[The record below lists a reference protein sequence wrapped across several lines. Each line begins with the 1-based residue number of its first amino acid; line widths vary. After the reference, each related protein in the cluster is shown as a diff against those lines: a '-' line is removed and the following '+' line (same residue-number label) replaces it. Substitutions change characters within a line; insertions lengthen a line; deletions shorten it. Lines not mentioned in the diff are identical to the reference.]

1 SSRRRFS
8 QSDRSPSLVSRSR
21 DSDSRKPLRLARDY
35 ASQRPLRRRNRK
47 LRANRVSLRAE
58 PSDHGTPS
66 LVADEVRGVT
76 GRASSPR
83 RCSLLRAPDI
93 WFLIKGSVAGGAVYL
108 VYDQEL
114 LGSSDKS
121 QAVLQK
127 AEEVV
132 PNAVYQ
138 FSQYVCE
145 QTGLK
150 LPQLPAPPKFNFH
163 IRDSWNSGI
172 ITMMSALSVAP
183 SKAWEYSKDGWE
195 YLKERTK

>member
-1 SSRRRFS
+1 MPAFSNTAWQLQGQCGARRVPQVWALLFW
-8 QSDRSPSLVSRSR
+8 SLMR
-21 DSDSRKPLRLARDY
+21 
-35 ASQRPLRRRNRK
+35 
-47 LRANRVSLRAE
+47 
-58 PSDHGTPS
+58 
-66 LVADEVRGVT
+66 
-76 GRASSPR
+76 
-83 RCSLLRAPDI
+83 
-93 WFLIKGSVAGGAVYL
+93 FLIKGSVAGGAVYL
-108 VYDQEL
+108 VYDKEL

-138 FSQYVCE
+138 FSLYVCE

-183 SKAWEYSKDGWE
+183 SKAWEYSKEGWE

>member
-1 SSRRRFS
+1 MVPFS
-8 QSDRSPSLVSRSR
+8 ACR
-21 DSDSRKPLRLARDY
+21 
-35 ASQRPLRRRNRK
+35 
-47 LRANRVSLRAE
+47 
-58 PSDHGTPS
+58 
-66 LVADEVRGVT
+66 
-76 GRASSPR
+76 
-83 RCSLLRAPDI
+83 
-93 WFLIKGSVAGGAVYL
+93 FLIKGSVAGGAVYL
-108 VYDQEL
+108 VYDKEL

-138 FSQYVCE
+138 FSLYVCE

-183 SKAWEYSKDGWE
+183 SKAWEYSKEGWE
-195 YLKERTK
+195 YLKEQTK

>member
-1 SSRRRFS
+1 MGVPHAFVAKLNGHLETSREFLS
-8 QSDRSPSLVSRSR
+8 EHST
-21 DSDSRKPLRLARDY
+21 
-35 ASQRPLRRRNRK
+35 
-47 LRANRVSLRAE
+47 
-58 PSDHGTPS
+58 G
-66 LVADEVRGVT
+66 T
-76 GRASSPR
+76 GR
-83 RCSLLRAPDI
+83 
-93 WFLIKGSVAGGAVYL
+93 FLIKGSVAGGAVYL

-183 SKAWEYSKDGWE
+183 SKAWEYSKEGWE
-195 YLKERTK
+195 YLKEQTK